1 MNNISIKTQILF
13 ALLFTESIF
22 IALDFL
28 GFEGSFWFIIF
39 DIGLGIGI
47 AYILS
52 ALIASSIE
60 SLTKKSIQ
68 FGNEENVSFAGY
80 EGSTEVSELSVALEG
95 MRKQIVSKNNLVAA
109 QLEKIDEYIIT
120 STTDASGKIIDVSKA
135 YCMICGYTKAELIG
149 KSHNIVRH
157 PDNPQE
163 FFKNI
168 WEHISKGQAW
178 HGDIRNRAKD
188 GQTYWI
194 DATINPI
201 EDASGK
207 IISYYSI
214 SHDITAKKL
223 AEELALTDTLT
234 GLANRRKLDA
244 DFEELAKLYGR
255 HKTTFSIIIVDIDK
269 FKSVND
275 TYGHEIGDTVLQ
287 KFAKILKNNTR
298 AIDKVGRWGGE
309 EFMILCPET
318 NETDAIALAQKLR
331 AEIAKT
337 EFAVVGK
344 VTASFGVSTFREYD
358 TPSSCSKRADDA
370 LYTAKDAGRDR
381 VEFGN

>member
-234 GLANRRKLDA
+234 GLANWQSFMADTKL
-244 DFEELAKLYGR
+244 F
-255 HKTTFSIIIVDIDK
+255 
-269 FKSVND
+269 
-275 TYGHEIGDTVLQ
+275 
-287 KFAKILKNNTR
+287 
-298 AIDKVGRWGGE
+298 
-309 EFMILCPET
+309 
-318 NETDAIALAQKLR
+318 
-331 AEIAKT
+331 
-337 EFAVVGK
+337 
-344 VTASFGVSTFREYD
+344 FR
-358 TPSSCSKRADDA
+358 
-370 LYTAKDAGRDR
+370 
-381 VEFGN
+381 